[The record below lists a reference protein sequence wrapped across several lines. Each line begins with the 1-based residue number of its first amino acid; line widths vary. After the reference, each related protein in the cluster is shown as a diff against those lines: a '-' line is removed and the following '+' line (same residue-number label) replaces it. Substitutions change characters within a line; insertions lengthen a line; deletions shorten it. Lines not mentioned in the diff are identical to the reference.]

1 MIEVDVKDAD
11 SVDKALK
18 QFKKKVEK
26 SKVIQNLRERRHFTK
41 PSVVRREQ
49 IKKAAYKERM
59 QRELNG

>member
-11 SVDKALK
+11 SLDKALK

-26 SKVIQNLRERRHFTK
+26 AKVIQDLRERRNFTK

-49 IKKAAYKERM
+49 IKKAAYREKM
-59 QRELNG
+59 QREMNG

>member
-11 SVDKALK
+11 SLDKALK

-26 SKVIQNLRERRHFTK
+26 SKVIQNLRERKYFTK
-41 PSVVRREQ
+41 PSVKKREQ
-49 IKKAAYKERM
+49 VKKAAYREKI

>member
-11 SVDKALK
+11 SLDKALK

-26 SKVIQNLRERRHFTK
+26 SKVIQNLRDRKYFTK
-41 PSVVRREQ
+41 PSVIRREQ
-49 IKKAAYKERM
+49 IKKAAYREKI